1 MKKRNFFLFL
11 AALCT
16 AAAAIYLYRD
26 RLKKLPFFNL
36 FLDDDTEEEPEEDI
50 LREYEETML
59 KSAPEDSGTIHAD
72 KEEEP
77 IDDSKDKEEK
87 SSKNKIR
94 RGYTEIHFH
103 KEEMPEA
110 EQA

>member
-1 MKKRNFFLFL
+1 MKKGKLFLFL
-11 AALCT
+11 AALC
-16 AAAAIYLYRD
+16 AAAAAVYLYKD
-26 RLKKLPFFNL
+26 RLKELPFFNL
-36 FLDDDTEEEPEEDI
+36 FLDDEEEEPEEDI

-59 KSAPEDSGTIHAD
+59 KSAPEDSYALHAD
-72 KEEEP
+72 KEESQ
-77 IDDSKDKEEK
+77 IDDIKDKEER

-110 EQA
+110 EQV